1 MFVAIVG
8 AGIIGGIIAA
18 TNDYGDYS
26 DYSDYSDYRRYSDAQ
41 LRSDISTAKSRLE
54 SKKNE
59 KNEMKEALKQR
70 MQEMAE
76 ELSEHK
82 ILEPH
87 EEFSPKMITERI
99 QGIEEQLNR
108 EIEEDKQELKAIDD
122 VIMAINTYQLSHKV

>member
-18 TNDYGDYS
+18 SGDDDYGDHS
-26 DYSDYSDYRRYSDAQ
+26 NYRRYSDAQ

-59 KNEMKEALKQR
+59 KKEMKETLKQR